1 MEAMTLSY
9 MASGKKLPIEQDSQP
24 SGHDEPQGGGHNE
37 PIASIDLTDE
47 ACLRID
53 LSSSD

>member
-1 MEAMTLSY
+1 MTLSY
-9 MASGKKLPIEQDSQP
+9 MVSGKKLPIEQDSQP